1 MVHQNLP
8 RFFFFPPPLKNS
20 YGYYSQR
27 NILCVG
33 MLRIC
38 DFIAQQRI
46 CEFYV

>member
-8 RFFFFPPPLKNS
+8 WLFFFFSLKNS

-27 NILCVG
+27 NVLCVG
-33 MLRIC
+33 MLRIH